1 MQNIAT
7 NGQGIAPR
15 RLAVGLTQVRLAM
28 LARMSVF
35 ALNRVERGQRELQPD
50 ERERLDKVL
59 REYEGAQQRIHS
71 QLSASGAFRGA

>member
-1 MQNIAT
+1 MQEFAND
-7 NGQGIAPR
+7 GQAIAPR

-59 REYEGAQQRIHS
+59 REYESAQQRIHS
-71 QLSASGAFRGA
+71 QLSASGAFRGV